1 VSQRVLYQ
9 ILYNFCSLIYKRS
22 SGGFNNAGLGQ
33 TRAEEL
39 KEGDD
44 EYEAYRKR
52 MMMAYRFRPNPLVI
66 L

>member
-1 VSQRVLYQ
+1 
-9 ILYNFCSLIYKRS
+9 
-22 SGGFNNAGLGQ
+22 LGQ

-66 L
+66 LYFV